1 MATLPL
7 ALAVPVQMAIGMN
20 KIKVIALAALVGS
33 LVNLPISY
41 FLTRRL
47 GAYGV
52 IRGSPG

>member
-1 MATLPL
+1 
-7 ALAVPVQMAIGMN
+7 MN

-52 IRGSPG
+52 IRGSPGSSGGRC